1 VYPRAPGRRQLTLR
15 QDDGFTL
22 IEVLTATTIAIVVL
36 LGVFAMVEAVTK
48 SATND
53 RERGSAVIEQTAAVH
68 NMVQEINEAYAV
80 KGPSSAGTYNYVD
93 IDVWGAAGG
102 STKARRIVF
111 DCEISSPVSGERECV
126 RYVMPVSDATVYTSL
141 ASDANAKPT
150 VVIPRIINGTAGAPV
165 FELKAPHGGSTPTYG
180 EVSIE
185 TPSAG
190 ERAGNAADNFKY
202 AITLHDS
209 FTLRNLTLGE

>member
-1 VYPRAPGRRQLTLR
+1 MAV
-15 QDDGFTL
+15 
-22 IEVLTATTIAIVVL
+22 VVL

-68 NMVQEINEAYAV
+68 NMVQEINEAYAFN
-80 KGPSSAGTYNYVD
+80 GPTGVSTSNYVD
-93 IDVWGAAGG
+93 INVWGAAGG
-102 STKARRIVF
+102 SAKARRIVF
-111 DCEISSPVSGERECV
+111 NCEVSSSVSGERQCV
-126 RYVMPVSDATVYTSL
+126 RYVMPVTDATAYTSL

-150 VVIPRIINGTAGAPV
+150 VVIPRVINATAGAPA